1 MSQTPPPPPPRAE
14 TSTENV
20 YLNTLATIGGLALGV
35 GLVLAIAG
43 MAHEPDY
50 DSSQATGDNLLI
62 AGSGLFGLG
71 VAMTVAWL
79 VVSALIQD
87 RRRESRDDD

>member
-1 MSQTPPPPPPRAE
+1 MTDTPPPPPPAE
-14 TSTENV
+14 TSTENI
-20 YLNTLATIGGLALGV
+20 YLNTLATIGGIALGV

-43 MAHEPDY
+43 LTHEPDY

-71 VAMTVAWL
+71 VAMTVSWL

-87 RRRESRDDD
+87 RRERGPSDG